1 MNDPRSKFQIP
12 RDFSPVDF
20 VIEPSNNGFS
30 NFEQSPSYDKGGE
43 ETNSL
48 DRTWTSH
55 FGQILHKEQTISS
68 KRNSAIQFQSSKK
81 LCRPTERSL
90 FCWLLLNF
98 LGSAYTLLSSP
109 VSILLTRSDS
119 KEKPSLKIRTASAI
133 FWNYLDIFRNYG
145 LKYIFLGIKL
155 FCFSR

>member
-68 KRNSAIQFQSSKK
+68 KRNSAIQSSKK

-119 KEKPSLKIRTASAI
+119 KERPSLKIKTASAI
-133 FWNYLDIFRNYG
+133 FWINLGIFRDYG
-145 LKYIFLGIKL
+145 LKNGVFLGIKL
-155 FCFSR
+155 ICFSR